1 MRNGKPIKQIRQP
14 IWNMIYKWDAW
25 QPTHVEPRF
34 LLGESVIEKLTSD
47 KKGVGIVNSGDLK
60 NYGFSFGKISFMQ
73 TYNEFQYEMTN
84 KKKDGSLGATKKHT
98 ISIYHTYCPF
108 CGEKFPVNK

>member
-1 MRNGKPIKQIRQP
+1 MCDCIK
-14 IWNMIYKWDAW
+14 NLK
-25 QPTHVEPRF
+25 T
-34 LLGESVIEKLTSD
+34 SVIEKLTSD

-60 NYGFSFGKISFMQ
+60 NYGFSFGKTSFMQ

-108 CGEKFPVNK
+108 CGEKFPVNN